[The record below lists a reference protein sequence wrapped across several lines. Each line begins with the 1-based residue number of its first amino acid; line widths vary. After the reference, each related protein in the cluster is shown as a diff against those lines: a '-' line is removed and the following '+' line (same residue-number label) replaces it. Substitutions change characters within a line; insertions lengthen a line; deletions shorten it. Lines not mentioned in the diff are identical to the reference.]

1 MGEQPTFERVVMKL
15 EDLTDEKLDQFCS
28 RLVQQN
34 ETIIHDM
41 EELKADLDEDFD
53 NEEADLFFVPFLIAG
68 AAMAAKA
75 AVAAKAALV
84 IKAAAALAIKAA
96 AAVKA
101 GLVAKAALAAKA
113 VKATA
118 AATKAGKFAAAA
130 VKGAKGWKAAKMAKF
145 ASKAGRAG
153 KYAGKLVN
161 KSRHARKVI
170 KAGKKFVK
178 TRRGRQLKN
187 FLQRT
192 KKAAKVEFKNRAKQ
206 RENKYIDNFV
216 EKNYPELQPYMKDI
230 RAALK
235 VTTKKGFRGLKGWM
249 IHKVKTIAKKKVNKA
264 VDDYVA
270 KNFPE
275 LKPYMKNI
283 KSLLKIA
290 TTSPRNLKKEIIKQ
304 AKKVCKKFVKMQV
317 NDWMHKF
324 VNENCPQLRPYMKDI
339 KGALKAARSK
349 GKKGLT
355 AFLKKRVKQKMNQ
368 ILKAKFRITLD
379 QALKAA
385 EKSRKRMRKSYEA
398 ALASMKRR
406 KAARK
411 NSKKKKKRRMSRK
424 NAKKFGTKKGRRQAK
439 RQLSAGAAA
448 VMASHRAAMAGRG
461 FPTFNFR

>member
-96 AAVKA
+96 AAAKAAAAVKA

-130 VKGAKGWKAAKMAKF
+130 VKGAKGWKAAK
-145 ASKAGRAG
+145 
-153 KYAGKLVN
+153 
-161 KSRHARKVI
+161 
-170 KAGKKFVK
+170 
-178 TRRGRQLKN
+178 
-187 FLQRT
+187 
-192 KKAAKVEFKNRAKQ
+192 VEFKNRAKQ
-206 RENKYIDNFV
+206 RVNKYIDNFV

-249 IHKVKTIAKKKVNKA
+249 INKVKTIAKKKVNKA
-264 VDDYVA
+264 VDEYVA

-283 KSLLKIA
+283 KSLLKVA

-448 VMASHRAAMAGRG
+448 AMASQKAAMSGRG

>member
-96 AAVKA
+96 AAAKAAAAVKA

-153 KYAGKLVN
+153 K
-161 KSRHARKVI
+161 
-170 KAGKKFVK
+170 KFVK

-206 RENKYIDNFV
+206 RVNKYIDNFV

-249 IHKVKTIAKKKVNKA
+249 INKVKTIAKKKVNKA
-264 VDDYVA
+264 VDEYVA

-283 KSLLKIA
+283 KSLLKVA

-368 ILKAKFRITLD
+368 ILKAKFRTTLD
-379 QALKAA
+379 KALKAA
-385 EKSRKRMRKSYEA
+385 EESRKRMRKSYEA

-411 NSKKKKKRRMSRK
+411 SGKKKKKRRMSRK
-424 NAKKFGTKKGRRQAK
+424 NAKIRHQK
-439 RQLSAGAAA
+439 R
-448 VMASHRAAMAGRG
+448 
-461 FPTFNFR
+461 